1 MTQIQSFKGLF
12 IDDLKRAQNM
22 EKKMN
27 SEQIQETTRNAV
39 IPFNT
44 NSCFLQSSNTLDKS
58 VNMYQ

>member
-1 MTQIQSFKGLF
+1 
-12 IDDLKRAQNM
+12 M